1 MMSIF
6 LSGCMLTSKLQS
18 TIMHVVNI
26 PLLKCKSKNPAD
38 VNNYK
43 PIAIALS
50 KVLEQVLLSRPPG
63 TCGLQTANL
72 ISSKHVGQKWP
83 CLHSS
88 KLLIF
93 TVIRSH
99 LYTCAFLMQKRRL
112 IFNQWTLAK
121 KLLDR
126 DVPLH
131 IVKWFIFWYIEQEF
145 MVRWSN
151 SLSMTFRCSNGIRQ
165 GGQLSPLLYNVY
177 TDFHNHHLQAT
188 GVGCYVGGA
197 WVNSL
202 SYADDMVLLAPTVT
216 ALQPLLEIK
225 LFQLA
230 LMTLYTTQR
239 KQYVC
244 WSGQSNHRV
253 GS

>member
-1 MMSIF
+1 M
-6 LSGCMLTSKLQS
+6 
-18 TIMHVVNI
+18 
-26 PLLKCKSKNPAD
+26 
-38 VNNYK
+38 
-43 PIAIALS
+43 
-50 KVLEQVLLSRPPG
+50 R
-63 TCGLQTANL
+63 
-72 ISSKHVGQKWP
+72 
-83 CLHSS
+83 
-88 KLLIF
+88 
-93 TVIRSH
+93 
-99 LYTCAFLMQKRRL
+99 KRLL
-112 IFNQWTLAK
+112 IFNQCTLAK

-151 SLSMTFRCSNGIRQ
+151 SLSMTLRCSNGIRQ

-197 WVNSL
+197 WVNSV

-230 LMTLYTTQR
+230 LMILYTTQR

-253 GS
+253 GSQQESGSEMRDLALSRSFVT